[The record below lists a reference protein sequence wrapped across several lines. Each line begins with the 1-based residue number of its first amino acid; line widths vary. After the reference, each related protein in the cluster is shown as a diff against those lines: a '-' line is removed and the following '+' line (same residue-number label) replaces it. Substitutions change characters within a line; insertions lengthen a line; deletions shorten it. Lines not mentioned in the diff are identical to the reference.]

1 MRIGAP
7 KVFTRTKY
15 FYSTPTNGG
24 YHQEAL
30 RVRVKSQV
38 PGIPTTQVSKLASL
52 GSGTHVGK
60 PGDGGGGREK
70 TPACTPGFSF
80 CNEELL
86 LGSIVHIIGD
96 VQDRVSTLRQQKAG

>member
-7 KVFTRTKY
+7 KVFTQTKY
-15 FYSTPTNGG
+15 FYSTPTNWG

-30 RVRVKSQV
+30 RVRVKSKV
-38 PGIPTTQVSKLASL
+38 PGISTTQVSKLASL
-52 GSGTHVGK
+52 GSVTHVGK
-60 PGDGGGGREK
+60 PGDRGDREK

-96 VQDRVSTLRQQKAG
+96 VQDRVSTLGQQKAG